1 MGQDE
6 FGDEILE
13 KTPAHV
19 IDYGT
24 ELFCSYDSKRKG
36 CFSIDLSQKS
46 DHTDELH
53 AQHSLM
59 EMLGIF
65 LQDFCK
71 LPVAVSSLEDAVTG
85 SKVTTPPGICPN
97 GQFHYQ

>member
-1 MGQDE
+1 LGQDE
-6 FGDEILE
+6 FGSEILE
-13 KTPAHV
+13 KTPGHV
-19 IDYGT
+19 TTYGA
-24 ELFCSYDSKRKG
+24 EMLCSYDSKRKG

-59 EMLGIF
+59 EMLGVS
-65 LQDFCK
+65 LQVFCK

-85 SKVTTPPGICPN
+85 SKVATAPGICPN
-97 GQFHYQ
+97 GQAHY